1 VARVQE
7 SHKGHE
13 IVIEEPAGGGG
24 QRRALAQ
31 AAQEGPR
38 LSIDGRP
45 VKVLQHP
52 DGTYYSEGVLYA
64 KYDSLLELAQAEID
78 IHLPEE

>member
-1 VARVQE
+1 MARVEE

-13 IVIEEPAGGGG
+13 IVIEQPEGGEN
-24 QRRALAQ
+24 RRALAQ
-31 AAQEGPR
+31 TAQQEPR

-52 DGTYYSEGVLYA
+52 DGTYYSEGVLYDR
-64 KYDSLLELAQAEID
+64 YDSLLELAQAEID

>member
-1 VARVQE
+1 VARIEE
-7 SHKGHE
+7 SHKGHD
-13 IVIEEPAGGGG
+13 IVIEQPEGGEN
-24 QRRALAQ
+24 RRALAQ
-31 AAQEGPR
+31 TAQQEPR

>member
-7 SHKGHE
+7 SHKGHD
-13 IVIEEPAGGGG
+13 IVIEEPEAPQGA
-24 QRRALAQ
+24 RRALAQ

-45 VKVLQHP
+45 VKVIEHP
-52 DGTYYSEGVLYA
+52 DGTYSSDGVFYA
-64 KYDSLLELAQAEID
+64 KYDSLSELARANID
-78 IHLPEE
+78 VHLPEE

>member
-13 IVIEEPAGGGG
+13 IVIEQPEGADNR
-24 QRRALAQ
+24 QELAQ
-31 AAQEGPR
+31 AAQEEPR
-38 LSIDGRP
+38 LSIDGQQ

-52 DGTYYSEGVLYA
+52 DGTYYSEGVLYDR
-64 KYDSLLELAQAEID
+64 YDSLLELARAEID

>member
-1 VARVQE
+1 MARVQE
-7 SHKGHE
+7 SHKGHD
-13 IVIEEPAGGGG
+13 IVIEEPEGGG
-24 QRRALAQ
+24 QRRVLAQ

>member
-1 VARVQE
+1 VARIEE

-13 IVIEEPAGGGG
+13 IVIEQPQGGDN
-24 QRRALAQ
+24 RRALAQ
-31 AAQEGPR
+31 AAQEEPK
-38 LSIDGRP
+38 LSIDGQP

-52 DGTYYSEGVLYA
+52 DGTYYSEGVLYENF
-64 KYDSLLELAQAEID
+64 DSLLELAQAEID